1 MDWRRCQEITRR
13 KQIRYALLSRGEIA
27 RLEATSIQELV
38 AYENV
43 LNNPTEFDFQVEHLG
58 EAQYLNPSSSEIFV
72 DDMERIIFS
81 SQLKN
86 LKHQLETC
94 TEIPSF
100 EKAGARQKIFH
111 NPEFSQAAIITCGGL
126 CPGLN
131 NVIKGLVNV
140 LEMDYGVKNI
150 LGIRYGYKGLT
161 QASTQPPIQLNSL
174 TVDQIHKQ
182 GGTIL
187 GSSRGNQD
195 PEEMVDILQAKGI
208 NLLFCI
214 GGDGT
219 LKGAQAIAEAAT
231 RRQANISVV
240 GVPKTI
246 DNDLGFVEKTFGFE
260 TSVQTAS
267 EIITSAQHEAE
278 GAENGIGIVKLMGR
292 DSGFIT
298 ATASLA
304 NSVVDFCLIPETRF
318 QISGPNGIGA
328 AVERRIKQKN
338 HAVIVVA
345 EGAGQELF
353 TSKEKKID
361 ASGNILKEDIG
372 ELLIEELTAHFK
384 QRNISINIKYLD
396 PSYHIRSV
404 PANASDAVFCHLL
417 AEYAVHAGMSGKTNL
432 VIGFW
437 NNFFTHVPIH
447 LATKERR
454 MVELDS
460 ALWRGVISAT
470 HQDK

>member
-1 MDWRRCQEITRR
+1 MQSKKSVVRLRAFSGITHM
-13 KQIRYALLSRGEIA
+13 
-27 RLEATSIQELV
+27 

-43 LNNPTEFDFQVEHLG
+43 LKNPDDFNFEIEQLG
-58 EAQYLNPSSSEIFV
+58 EASHSNPCSQEIFV
-72 DDMERIIFS
+72 EDSEKIIFS
-81 SQLKN
+81 SQIKN
-86 LKHQLETC
+86 LSHQLQAC
-94 TEIPSF
+94 KQLPAF
-100 EKAGARQKIFH
+100 EKAGARKKIFH
-111 NPEFSQAAIITCGGL
+111 NPATTRAAIITCGGL

-140 LEMDYGVKNI
+140 LEQDYGVKEI
-150 LGIRYGYKGLT
+150 VGIRYGYKGLT
-161 QASTQPPIQLNSL
+161 ETSNHEPIQLNSS
-174 TVDQIHKQ
+174 VVEQIHKQ

-195 PEEMVDILQAKGI
+195 PETMVDELQRRQI

-219 LKGAQAIAEAAT
+219 LKGAQAIAQAAN
-231 RRQANISVV
+231 RRQANISIV

-260 TSVQTAS
+260 TSVQIAS
-267 EIITSAQHEAE
+267 EIITSAHHEAE

-304 NSVVDFCLIPETRF
+304 NSIVDFCLIPETPF
-318 QISGPNGIGA
+318 QVGGPEGICA
-328 AVERRIKQKN
+328 AIQRRLQQNN

-345 EGAGQELF
+345 EGAGQDLF
-353 TSKEKKID
+353 SSSESRID

-372 ELLIEELTAHFK
+372 ELLKEEITTYFK
-384 QRNISINIKYLD
+384 QNNLAISIKYLD

-404 PANASDAVFCHLL
+404 SANAADAVFCYLL

-432 VIGFW
+432 VIGYW

-454 MVELDS
+454 TVDLDS

-470 HQDK
+470 QQNKHP

>member
-1 MDWRRCQEITRR
+1 M
-13 KQIRYALLSRGEIA
+13 
-27 RLEATSIQELV
+27 
-38 AYENV
+38 AYEQV
-43 LNNPTEFDFQVEHLG
+43 LNNPAGFNFEVEQLG
-58 EAQYLNPSSSEIFV
+58 EPQHINPSSKEVFV
-72 DDMERIIFS
+72 EEGERIIFS

-86 LKHQLETC
+86 LKRQLETC
-94 TEIPSF
+94 DELPAF
-100 EKAGARQKIFH
+100 EKAGARRKIFH
-111 NPEFSQAAIITCGGL
+111 NPATTKAAIITCGGL

-140 LEMDYGVKNI
+140 LEQDYGVDEI

-161 QASTQPPIQLNSL
+161 ESSLHEPIKLNSSI
-174 TVDQIHKQ
+174 VDQIHKQ

-195 PEEMVDILQAKGI
+195 PDKMVDTLQAKGI

-219 LKGAQAIAEAAT
+219 LKGARAIAEAAT
-231 RRQANISVV
+231 KRGANISVI

-260 TSVQTAS
+260 TSVQVAA
-267 EIITSAQHEAE
+267 EIITSAHHEAE

-304 NSVVDFCLIPETRF
+304 NSVVDVCLIPETPF
-318 QISGPNGIGA
+318 EISGPNGICNDLEQKL
-328 AVERRIKQKN
+328 ERN
-338 HAVIVVA
+338 HHAVIVVA

-353 TSKEKKID
+353 QNSEKRQD
-361 ASGNILKEDIG
+361 ASGNILKDDIG
-372 ELLIEELTAHFK
+372 ELLRQEITSHFK
-384 QRNISINIKYLD
+384 GKGIPISIKYLD

-404 PANASDAVFCHLL
+404 AANASDAVFCHLL
-417 AEYAVHAGMSGKTNL
+417 AEYAVHAGMSGKTNV
-432 VIGFW
+432 VIGYW
-437 NNFFTHVPIH
+437 NNFFTHVPIK

-460 ALWRGVISAT
+460 ALWRGVVSAT
-470 HQDK
+470 RQDK

>member
-1 MDWRRCQEITRR
+1 M
-13 KQIRYALLSRGEIA
+13 
-27 RLEATSIQELV
+27 

-43 LNNPTEFDFQVEHLG
+43 LKKPDDFNFEIEQLG
-58 EAQYLNPSSSEIFV
+58 EASHSNPCSQEIFV
-72 DDMERIIFS
+72 EDAEKIIFS
-81 SQLKN
+81 SQIKN
-86 LKHQLETC
+86 LDHQLKTC
-94 TEIPSF
+94 KQLPAF
-100 EKAGARQKIFH
+100 EKAGARKRIFH
-111 NPEFSQAAIITCGGL
+111 NPESTRAAIITCGGL

-140 LEMDYGVKNI
+140 LEQDYGVKEI
-150 LGIRYGYKGLT
+150 VGIRYGYKGLT
-161 QASTQPPIQLNSL
+161 QQSNHEPIQLNSS
-174 TVDQIHKQ
+174 VVEQIHKQ

-195 PEEMVDILQAKGI
+195 PETMVNELQRQNI

-219 LKGAQAIAEAAT
+219 LKGAQAIAEAANK
-231 RRQANISVV
+231 RQANISVV

-260 TSVQTAS
+260 TSVQVAS
-267 EIITSAQHEAE
+267 EIITSAHHEAE

-292 DSGFIT
+292 DSGFIS

-304 NSVVDFCLIPETRF
+304 NSIVDICLIPETPF
-318 QISGPNGIGA
+318 QISGPEGICA
-328 AVERRIKQKN
+328 AIQRRLQRNN

-345 EGAGQELF
+345 EGAGQDLF
-353 TSKEKKID
+353 NNSESKVD
-361 ASGNILKEDIG
+361 ASGNILKDDIG
-372 ELLIEELTAHFK
+372 ELLKKEITAYFK
-384 QRNISINIKYLD
+384 QNNLAISIKYLD

-404 PANASDAVFCHLL
+404 SANAADAVFCYLL
-417 AEYAVHAGMSGKTNL
+417 AEHAVHAGMSGKTNL
-432 VIGFW
+432 VIGYW

-454 MVELDS
+454 MVDLDS

-470 HQDK
+470 QQDKHP

>member
-1 MDWRRCQEITRR
+1 M
-13 KQIRYALLSRGEIA
+13 
-27 RLEATSIQELV
+27 

-43 LNNPTEFDFQVEHLG
+43 LQNPDNFNFEIQKLG
-58 EAQYLNPSSSEIFV
+58 EATHTNPSSQEIFIE
-72 DDMERIIFS
+72 DSERIIFS
-81 SQLKN
+81 SQIKN
-86 LKHQLETC
+86 LNHQLKTC
-94 TEIPSF
+94 KNLPAF
-100 EKAGARQKIFH
+100 EKAGARKKIFH
-111 NPEFSQAAIITCGGL
+111 HPESTRAAIITCGGL

-140 LEMDYGVKNI
+140 LEQDYRVKEI
-150 LGIRYGYKGLT
+150 IGIRYGYKGLT
-161 QASTQPPIQLNSL
+161 EKSNHEPMQLNSSV
-174 TVDQIHKQ
+174 VDQIHKQ

-195 PEEMVDILQAKGI
+195 PEVMVDELQKRKI

-219 LKGAQAIAEAAT
+219 LKGAQAIAEAANK
-231 RRQANISVV
+231 RQAKISVI

-260 TSVQTAS
+260 SSVQVAS
-267 EIITSAQHEAE
+267 EIITSAHHEAE

-292 DSGFIT
+292 DSGFIA

-304 NSVVDFCLIPETRF
+304 NSVVDFCLIPETPF
-318 QISGPNGIGA
+318 QTDGPKGICA
-328 AVERRIKQKN
+328 AIRHRLQQNN

-345 EGAGQELF
+345 EGAGQDLF
-353 TSKEKKID
+353 KNSENRID
-361 ASGNILKEDIG
+361 ASGNILKDDVG
-372 ELLIEELTAHFK
+372 ELLRGEIAAYFK
-384 QRNISINIKYLD
+384 KNNVPISIKYLD

-404 PANASDAVFCHLL
+404 SANAADAVFCYLL

-432 VIGFW
+432 VIGYW

-447 LATKERR
+447 LATKERS
-454 MVELDS
+454 MVDLDS
-460 ALWRGVISAT
+460 ALWRGVVSAT
-470 HQDK
+470 QQDKTLA

>member
-1 MDWRRCQEITRR
+1 M
-13 KQIRYALLSRGEIA
+13 
-27 RLEATSIQELV
+27 

-43 LNNPTEFDFQVEHLG
+43 LQNPNQFNFQIQQIG
-58 EAQYLNPSSSEIFV
+58 EGQYTNPSRNEIFV
-72 DDMERIIFS
+72 DETERIAFS
-81 SQLKN
+81 SQVKN
-86 LKHQLETC
+86 LENQFKICEEL
-94 TEIPSF
+94 PAF
-100 EKAGARQKIFH
+100 EKAGARKKIFH
-111 NPEFSQAAIITCGGL
+111 NPSSTTAAIITCGGL

-140 LEMDYGVKNI
+140 LEQDYGIKKI

-161 QASTQPPIQLNSL
+161 KASSHQPIQLNST

-195 PEEMVDILQAKGI
+195 PEEMVDELIEKGI
-208 NLLFCI
+208 SILFCI

-219 LKGAQAIAEAAT
+219 LKGAQAIAETAN
-231 RRQANISVV
+231 RRQAKISIV
-240 GVPKTI
+240 GIPKTI

-260 TSVQTAS
+260 TSVQIAS
-267 EIITSAQHEAE
+267 EIITSAHHEAE

-318 QISGPNGIGA
+318 RLDGVEGICE
-328 AVERRIKQKN
+328 AVQTKLKQNN
-338 HAVIVVA
+338 HAVITVA

-353 TSKEKKID
+353 ESRERKKD

-372 ELLIEELTAHFK
+372 ELLKEEITEYFRH
-384 QRNISINIKYLD
+384 RNIAINIKYLD
-396 PSYHIRSV
+396 PSYHIRSIA
-404 PANASDAVFCHLL
+404 ANASDAVFCYLL

-432 VIGFW
+432 VIGYW

-454 MVELDS
+454 MVELGS
-460 ALWRGVISAT
+460 ALWRGVVSAT
-470 HQDK
+470 QQGQLRQ

>member
-1 MDWRRCQEITRR
+1 MP
-13 KQIRYALLSRGEIA
+13 A
-27 RLEATSIQELV
+27 
-38 AYENV
+38 
-43 LNNPTEFDFQVEHLG
+43 
-58 EAQYLNPSSSEIFV
+58 
-72 DDMERIIFS
+72 
-81 SQLKN
+81 
-86 LKHQLETC
+86 
-94 TEIPSF
+94 F
-100 EKAGARQKIFH
+100 EKAGARKKIFH
-111 NPEFSQAAIITCGGL
+111 NPSSTTAAIITCGGL

-140 LEMDYGVKNI
+140 LEQDYGIKKI

-161 QASTQPPIQLNSL
+161 KASSHQPIQLNST

-195 PEEMVDILQAKGI
+195 PEEMVNELIDKGI
-208 NLLFCI
+208 NILFCI

-219 LKGAQAIAEAAT
+219 LKGAQAIAETAI
-231 RRQANISVV
+231 RRQAKISIV
-240 GVPKTI
+240 GIPKTI

-267 EIITSAQHEAE
+267 EIITSAHHEAE

-318 QISGPNGIGA
+318 RLDGVEGICE
-328 AVERRIKQKN
+328 AVQTKLKQNN
-338 HAVIVVA
+338 HAVITVA

-353 TSKEKKID
+353 ESRERKKD

-372 ELLIEELTAHFK
+372 ELLKEELTEYFRY
-384 QRNISINIKYLD
+384 RNITINIKYLD
-396 PSYHIRSV
+396 PSYHIRSIA
-404 PANASDAVFCHLL
+404 ANASDAVFCYLL

-432 VIGFW
+432 VIGYW

-460 ALWRGVISAT
+460 ALWRGVVSAT
-470 HQDK
+470 QQGQLRQ

>member
-1 MDWRRCQEITRR
+1 M
-13 KQIRYALLSRGEIA
+13 
-27 RLEATSIQELV
+27 

-43 LNNPTEFDFQVEHLG
+43 LKNPDDFDFEIQQLG
-58 EAQYLNPSSSEIFV
+58 EATWTNPSCHEVFV
-72 DDMERIIFS
+72 DDSEKIVFS
-81 SQLKN
+81 SQIKN
-86 LKHQLETC
+86 LNYQLEAC
-94 TEIPSF
+94 EELPAF
-100 EKAGARQKIFH
+100 EKAGARKKIFH
-111 NPEFSQAAIITCGGL
+111 NPESTRAAIITCGGL

-131 NVIKGLVNV
+131 NVVKGLVNV
-140 LEMDYGVKNI
+140 LEQDYGVKNI
-150 LGIRYGYKGLT
+150 IGIRYGYKGLT
-161 QASTQPPIQLNSL
+161 KQSNHEPIPLNSS
-174 TVDQIHKQ
+174 VVEQIHKQ

-195 PEEMVDILQAKGI
+195 PEAMVDELQARKI

-219 LKGAQAIAEAAT
+219 LKGAQAIAQAANK
-231 RRQANISVV
+231 RQANISVV

-260 TSVQTAS
+260 TSVQVAS
-267 EIITSAQHEAE
+267 EIISSAHHEAE

-304 NSVVDFCLIPETRF
+304 NSVVDFCLIPEIPL
-318 QISGPNGIGA
+318 QVNGPDGICA
-328 AVERRIKQKN
+328 ALQRRLEQNN

-345 EGAGQELF
+345 EGAGQDLF
-353 TSKEKKID
+353 NTRESRID
-361 ASGNILKEDIG
+361 ASGNILKDDIG
-372 ELLIEELTAHFK
+372 ELLKEKITAYFK
-384 QRNISINIKYLD
+384 QHDQPISIKYLD

-404 PANASDAVFCHLL
+404 SANAADAVFCYLL

-432 VIGFW
+432 VIGYW

-454 MVELDS
+454 MVDLNG

-470 HQDK
+470 QQNNTSSISTDFRTQNQLG

>member
-1 MDWRRCQEITRR
+1 M
-13 KQIRYALLSRGEIA
+13 
-27 RLEATSIQELV
+27 

-43 LNNPTEFDFQVEHLG
+43 LQNPNQFNFQIQQIG
-58 EAQYLNPSSSEIFV
+58 EGQYTNPSRNEIFV
-72 DDMERIIFS
+72 DETERIAFS
-81 SQLKN
+81 SQVKN
-86 LKHQLETC
+86 LENQFKICEEL
-94 TEIPSF
+94 PAF
-100 EKAGARQKIFH
+100 EKAGARKKIFH
-111 NPEFSQAAIITCGGL
+111 NPSSTTAAIITCGGL

-140 LEMDYGVKNI
+140 LEQDYGIKKI

-161 QASTQPPIQLNSL
+161 KASSHQPIQLNST

-187 GSSRGNQD
+187 GSSRGNQN
-195 PEEMVDILQAKGI
+195 PEEMVDELIEKGI
-208 NLLFCI
+208 SILFCI

-219 LKGAQAIAEAAT
+219 LKGAQAIAETAN
-231 RRQANISVV
+231 RRQAKISIV
-240 GVPKTI
+240 GIPKTI

-260 TSVQTAS
+260 TSVQIAS
-267 EIITSAQHEAE
+267 EIITSAHHEAE

-318 QISGPNGIGA
+318 RLDGVEGICE
-328 AVERRIKQKN
+328 AVQTKLKQNN
-338 HAVIVVA
+338 HAVITVA

-353 TSKEKKID
+353 ESRERKKD

-372 ELLIEELTAHFK
+372 ELLKEELTEYFRY
-384 QRNISINIKYLD
+384 RNITINIKYLD
-396 PSYHIRSV
+396 PSYHIRSIA
-404 PANASDAVFCHLL
+404 ANASDAVFCYLL

-432 VIGFW
+432 VIGYW

-460 ALWRGVISAT
+460 ALWRGVVSAT
-470 HQDK
+470 QQGQLHQ

>member
-1 MDWRRCQEITRR
+1 M
-13 KQIRYALLSRGEIA
+13 
-27 RLEATSIQELV
+27 

-43 LNNPTEFDFQVEHLG
+43 LLNPDTFNFEIQKLG
-58 EAQYLNPSSSEIFV
+58 EASHANPSSQEIFIE
-72 DDMERIIFS
+72 DSEKIIFS

-86 LKHQLETC
+86 LNHQLKTC
-94 TEIPSF
+94 KNLPAF
-100 EKAGARQKIFH
+100 EKAGARKKIFH
-111 NPEFSQAAIITCGGL
+111 KPESTCAAIITCGGL

-140 LEMDYGVKNI
+140 LEQDYGVREI

-161 QASTQPPIQLNSL
+161 KKSTHEPIPLNSAV
-174 TVDQIHKQ
+174 VDEIHKQ

-195 PEEMVDILQAKGI
+195 PETMVNELQERKI

-219 LKGAQAIAEAAT
+219 LKGAQAIADAANK
-231 RRQANISVV
+231 RQANISVI

-260 TSVQTAS
+260 TSVQVAS
-267 EIITSAQHEAE
+267 EIITSAHHEAE

-292 DSGFIT
+292 DSGFIA

-304 NSVVDFCLIPETRF
+304 NSVVDFCLIPETPV
-318 QISGPNGIGA
+318 QIDGPKGLCA
-328 AVERRIKQKN
+328 AIQQRLQQNN

-345 EGAGQELF
+345 EGAGQHLF
-353 TSKEKKID
+353 KNSENRID
-361 ASGNILKEDIG
+361 ASGNVLKDDIG
-372 ELLIEELTAHFK
+372 ELLKGEIAAYFK
-384 QRNISINIKYLD
+384 TNHVPISIKYLD

-404 PANASDAVFCHLL
+404 SANAADAVFCYLL

-432 VIGFW
+432 VIGYW

-454 MVELDS
+454 MVDLDS
-460 ALWRGVISAT
+460 ALWRGVVSAT
-470 HQDK
+470 QQDKTFA

>member
-1 MDWRRCQEITRR
+1 M
-13 KQIRYALLSRGEIA
+13 
-27 RLEATSIQELV
+27 

-43 LNNPTEFDFQVEHLG
+43 LNNPSVFDFRIDQLGNNEHP
-58 EAQYLNPSSSEIFV
+58 NPIKDEVFV
-72 DDMERIIFS
+72 DDRERIIFS

-94 TEIPSF
+94 PELPAF
-100 EKAGARQKIFH
+100 EKAGARQQIFH
-111 NPEFSQAAIITCGGL
+111 NPATSKAAIITCGGL

-131 NVIKGLVNV
+131 NVIKGIVKV
-140 LEMDYGVKNI
+140 LEQDYGVRNI
-150 LGIRYGYKGLT
+150 IGIRYGYKGLT
-161 QASTQPPIQLNSL
+161 EASKHAPIQLNSDI
-174 TVDQIHKQ
+174 VDQIHKQ

-195 PEEMVDILQAKGI
+195 PEEMVDMLQKNNI

-219 LKGAQAIAEAAT
+219 LKGARAIAETAN
-231 RRQANISVV
+231 RRKANISII

-260 TSVQTAS
+260 TSVQAAS
-267 EIITSAQHEAE
+267 EIITSAHHEAE

-304 NSVVDFCLIPETRF
+304 NSVVDFCLIPETPF
-318 QISGPNGIGA
+318 EFSGPNGICHDIQNRL
-328 AVERRIKQKN
+328 EQNN

-353 TSKEKKID
+353 SKNEKRID
-361 ASGNILKEDIG
+361 ASGNILKDDIG
-372 ELLIEELTAHFK
+372 ALIIRELTDHFK
-384 QRNISINIKYLD
+384 EREIAINIKYLD

-404 PANASDAVFCHLL
+404 PANAADAVFCYLL

-432 VIGFW
+432 VIGYW

-447 LATKERR
+447 LATQERR

-470 HQDK
+470 HQEKSCGSRNTLKP

>member
-1 MDWRRCQEITRR
+1 M
-13 KQIRYALLSRGEIA
+13 
-27 RLEATSIQELV
+27 

-43 LNNPTEFDFQVEHLG
+43 LQNPDNFNFEIQKLG
-58 EAQYLNPSSSEIFV
+58 EAANVNPSSQEIFIE
-72 DDMERIIFS
+72 DSERIIFS
-81 SQLKN
+81 SQVKN
-86 LKHQLETC
+86 LNHQLKTC
-94 TEIPSF
+94 KNLPAF
-100 EKAGARQKIFH
+100 EKAGARKKIFH
-111 NPEFSQAAIITCGGL
+111 HPESTRAAIITCGGL

-140 LEMDYGVKNI
+140 LEQDYGVKEI
-150 LGIRYGYKGLT
+150 IGIRYGYKGLT
-161 QASTQPPIQLNSL
+161 EKSKHEPMQLNSSV
-174 TVDQIHKQ
+174 VDQIHKQ

-195 PEEMVDILQAKGI
+195 PEVMVDELQKRKI

-219 LKGAQAIAEAAT
+219 LKGAQAIAEAANK
-231 RRQANISVV
+231 RQAKISVI

-260 TSVQTAS
+260 TSVQVAS
-267 EIITSAQHEAE
+267 EIITSAHHEAE

-292 DSGFIT
+292 DSGFIA

-304 NSVVDFCLIPETRF
+304 NSVVDFCLIPETPF
-318 QISGPNGIGA
+318 QTDGPKGICA
-328 AVERRIKQKN
+328 AIQQRLQQNN

-345 EGAGQELF
+345 EGAGQDLF
-353 TSKEKKID
+353 KNGENRID
-361 ASGNILKEDIG
+361 ASGNILKDDVG
-372 ELLIEELTAHFK
+372 ELMRGEIAAYFK
-384 QRNISINIKYLD
+384 KNNVPISIKYLD

-404 PANASDAVFCHLL
+404 SANAADAVFCYLL

-432 VIGFW
+432 VIGYW

-460 ALWRGVISAT
+460 ALWRGVVTAT
-470 HQDK
+470 QQDKTFG

>member
-1 MDWRRCQEITRR
+1 M
-13 KQIRYALLSRGEIA
+13 
-27 RLEATSIQELV
+27 

-43 LNNPTEFDFQVEHLG
+43 LENPDNFNFEIQKLG
-58 EAQYLNPSSSEIFV
+58 EASHANPSSQEIFIE
-72 DDMERIIFS
+72 DSERIIFS

-86 LKHQLETC
+86 LNHQLKTC
-94 TEIPSF
+94 KKLPAF

-111 NPEFSQAAIITCGGL
+111 HPEATRAAIITCGGL

-140 LEMDYGVKNI
+140 LEQDYGVRDI

-161 QASTQPPIQLNSL
+161 KKSTHEPIPLNSAV
-174 TVDQIHKQ
+174 VDEIHKQ

-195 PEEMVDILQAKGI
+195 PEKMVNELQERKI

-219 LKGAQAIAEAAT
+219 LKGAQAIAEAANK
-231 RRQANISVV
+231 RQANISVI

-260 TSVQTAS
+260 TSVQVAS
-267 EIITSAQHEAE
+267 EIITSAHHEAE

-292 DSGFIT
+292 DSGFIA

-304 NSVVDFCLIPETRF
+304 NSVVDFCLIPETPVR
-318 QISGPNGIGA
+318 IDGPKGICA
-328 AVERRIKQKN
+328 AIQHRLQQNN

-345 EGAGQELF
+345 EGAGQHLF
-353 TSKEKKID
+353 KNSENRID
-361 ASGNILKEDIG
+361 ASGNVLKDDIG
-372 ELLIEELTAHFK
+372 ELLKGEIAAYFK
-384 QRNISINIKYLD
+384 TNNMPISIKYLD

-404 PANASDAVFCHLL
+404 SANAADAVFCYLL

-432 VIGFW
+432 VIGYW

-454 MVELDS
+454 MVDLDS
-460 ALWRGVISAT
+460 ALWRGVVSAT
-470 HQDK
+470 QQDKTFG

>member
-1 MDWRRCQEITRR
+1 M
-13 KQIRYALLSRGEIA
+13 
-27 RLEATSIQELV
+27 
-38 AYENV
+38 AYEQV
-43 LNNPTEFDFQVEHLG
+43 LNNPAGFNFEVEQLG
-58 EAQYLNPSSSEIFV
+58 EPQHINPSSKEVFV
-72 DDMERIIFS
+72 EEGERIIFS

-86 LKHQLETC
+86 LKRQLETC
-94 TEIPSF
+94 DELPAF
-100 EKAGARQKIFH
+100 EKAGARRKIFH
-111 NPEFSQAAIITCGGL
+111 NPATTKAAIITCGGL

-140 LEMDYGVKNI
+140 LEQDYGIDEI

-161 QASTQPPIQLNSL
+161 ESSLREPIKLNSSI
-174 TVDQIHKQ
+174 VDQIHKQ

-195 PEEMVDILQAKGI
+195 PDKMVDTLQAKGI

-219 LKGAQAIAEAAT
+219 LKGARAIAEAAT
-231 RRQANISVV
+231 KRGANISVI

-260 TSVQTAS
+260 TSVQVAA
-267 EIITSAQHEAE
+267 EIITSAHHEAE

-304 NSVVDFCLIPETRF
+304 NSVVDVCLIPETPF
-318 QISGPNGIGA
+318 EISGPEGICNDLEQKL
-328 AVERRIKQKN
+328 ERN
-338 HAVIVVA
+338 HHAVIVVA

-353 TSKEKKID
+353 QNSEKRQD
-361 ASGNILKEDIG
+361 ASGNILKDDIG
-372 ELLIEELTAHFK
+372 ELLRQEITSHFK
-384 QRNISINIKYLD
+384 GKGIPISIKYLD

-404 PANASDAVFCHLL
+404 AANASDAVFCHLL
-417 AEYAVHAGMSGKTNL
+417 AEYAVHAGIVGKPMSSS
-432 VIGFW
+432 VIGTTSSPMCQSNW
-437 NNFFTHVPIH
+437 QRKSEEWWSWTVPYG
-447 LATKERR
+447 E
-454 MVELDS
+454 E
-460 ALWRGVISAT
+460 
-470 HQDK
+470 

>member
-1 MDWRRCQEITRR
+1 MITLPKHDSVVR
-13 KQIRYALLSRGEIA
+13 LSRING
-27 RLEATSIQELV
+27 LQGM
-38 AYENV
+38 AYDNV
-43 LNNPTEFDFQVEHLG
+43 LANPDHFDFKVQQLG
-58 EAQYLNPSSSEIFV
+58 TAAHDNPSAHEIFI
-72 DDMERIIFS
+72 DDNEKIAFS
-81 SQLKN
+81 SQIRN
-86 LKHQLETC
+86 LNHQYKTQNA
-94 TEIPSF
+94 IPAF
-100 EKAGARQKIFH
+100 EKAGARKRIFH
-111 NPEFSQAAIITCGGL
+111 QPKATRAAIITCGGL

-140 LEMDYGVKNI
+140 LEQSYGVDHI
-150 LGIRYGYKGLT
+150 LGIRFGYKGLT
-161 QASTQPPIQLNSL
+161 SQSLHPPIKL
-174 TVDQIHKQ
+174 TSSSVDQIHKQ

-195 PEEMVDILQAKGI
+195 PEEMVSALQARGI
-208 NLLFCI
+208 NILFCI

-219 LKGAQAIAEAAT
+219 LKGAKAIADAAN
-231 RRQANISVV
+231 RRNADISVI

-260 TSVQTAS
+260 TSVQIAADIIAS
-267 EIITSAQHEAE
+267 AHTEAE

-292 DSGFIT
+292 DSGFIA

-304 NSVVDFCLIPETRF
+304 NSVVDFCLIPETSF
-318 QISGPNGIGA
+318 EVDGPNNISKA
-328 AVERRIKQKN
+328 IEERLAQNN

-353 TSKEKKID
+353 RSTEKRLD
-361 ASGNILKEDIG
+361 ASGNVLKDDIG
-372 ELLIEELTAHFK
+372 ELLKLKISAHFSE
-384 QRNISINIKYLD
+384 RSIPISIKYLD

-404 PANASDAVFCHLL
+404 AANASDAVFCYLL

-432 VIGFW
+432 VIGYW

-460 ALWRGVISAT
+460 ALWRGVVSAT
-470 HQDK
+470 QQIQCNADPEILSSQPCP

>member
-1 MDWRRCQEITRR
+1 M
-13 KQIRYALLSRGEIA
+13 
-27 RLEATSIQELV
+27 

-43 LNNPTEFDFQVEHLG
+43 LKNPDTFNFEIQKLG
-58 EAQYLNPSSSEIFV
+58 EASHANPSSQEIFIE
-72 DDMERIIFS
+72 DSEKIIFS

-86 LKHQLETC
+86 LNHQLKTC
-94 TEIPSF
+94 KNLPAF
-100 EKAGARQKIFH
+100 EKAGARKKIFH
-111 NPEFSQAAIITCGGL
+111 KPESTRAAIITCGGL

-140 LEMDYGVKNI
+140 LEQDYGVREI
-150 LGIRYGYKGLT
+150 VGIRYGYKGLT
-161 QASTQPPIQLNSL
+161 KKSTHEPIPLNSAV
-174 TVDQIHKQ
+174 VDEIHKQ

-195 PEEMVDILQAKGI
+195 PETMVNELQERKI

-219 LKGAQAIAEAAT
+219 LKGAQAIADAANK
-231 RRQANISVV
+231 RQANISVI

-260 TSVQTAS
+260 TSVQVAS
-267 EIITSAQHEAE
+267 EIITSAHHEAE

-292 DSGFIT
+292 DSGFIA

-304 NSVVDFCLIPETRF
+304 NSVVDFCLIPETPV
-318 QISGPNGIGA
+318 QIDGPKGICA
-328 AVERRIKQKN
+328 AIQQRLQQNN

-345 EGAGQELF
+345 EGAGQHLF
-353 TSKEKKID
+353 KNSENRID
-361 ASGNILKEDIG
+361 ASGNVLKDDIG
-372 ELLIEELTAHFK
+372 ELLKGEIAAFFK
-384 QRNISINIKYLD
+384 TNHVPISIKYLD

-404 PANASDAVFCHLL
+404 SANAADAVFCYLL

-432 VIGFW
+432 VIGYW

-454 MVELDS
+454 MVDLDS
-460 ALWRGVISAT
+460 ALWRGVVSAT
-470 HQDK
+470 QQDKTLV

>member
-1 MDWRRCQEITRR
+1 M
-13 KQIRYALLSRGEIA
+13 
-27 RLEATSIQELV
+27 

-43 LNNPTEFDFQVEHLG
+43 LQNPDNFNFEIQKLG
-58 EAQYLNPSSSEIFV
+58 EATHANPSSQEIFIE
-72 DDMERIIFS
+72 DSERIIFS
-81 SQLKN
+81 SQVKN
-86 LKHQLETC
+86 LNHQLKTC
-94 TEIPSF
+94 KNLPAF
-100 EKAGARQKIFH
+100 EKAGARKKIFH
-111 NPEFSQAAIITCGGL
+111 HPESTRAAIITCGGL

-140 LEMDYGVKNI
+140 LEQDYGVKEI
-150 LGIRYGYKGLT
+150 IGIRYGYKGLT
-161 QASTQPPIQLNSL
+161 EKSNHEPMQLNSSV
-174 TVDQIHKQ
+174 VDQIHKQ

-195 PEEMVDILQAKGI
+195 PEVMVDELQKRKI

-219 LKGAQAIAEAAT
+219 LKGAQAIAEAAFK
-231 RRQANISVV
+231 RQAKISVI

-260 TSVQTAS
+260 TSVQVAS
-267 EIITSAQHEAE
+267 EIITSAHHEAE

-292 DSGFIT
+292 DSGFIA

-304 NSVVDFCLIPETRF
+304 NSVVDFCLIPETPF
-318 QISGPNGIGA
+318 QTDGPKGICTA
-328 AVERRIKQKN
+328 IWHRLQQNN

-345 EGAGQELF
+345 EGAGQDLF
-353 TSKEKKID
+353 KNGENRID
-361 ASGNILKEDIG
+361 ASGNILKDDVG
-372 ELLIEELTAHFK
+372 ELLRGEIAAYFK
-384 QRNISINIKYLD
+384 KNNVPISIKYLD

-404 PANASDAVFCHLL
+404 SANAADAVFCYLL

-432 VIGFW
+432 VIGYW

-454 MVELDS
+454 MVDLDS
-460 ALWRGVISAT
+460 ALWRGVVSAT
-470 HQDK
+470 QQDKTFG

>member
-1 MDWRRCQEITRR
+1 MEVP
-13 KQIRYALLSRGEIA
+13 G
-27 RLEATSIQELV
+27 V

-43 LNNPTEFDFQVEHLG
+43 LQNPKNFDFQIQQLGAGEH
-58 EAQYLNPSSSEIFV
+58 ANPSTHEIFI
-72 DDMERIIFS
+72 DDGERIAFS
-81 SQLKN
+81 SQIKN
-86 LKHQLETC
+86 LQHQFADKL
-94 TEIPSF
+94 PPPAF
-100 EKAGARQKIFH
+100 EKAGARKTIFH
-111 NPEFSQAAIITCGGL
+111 NPASTRAAIITCGGL

-140 LEMDYGVKNI
+140 LEESYGVENI
-150 LGIRYGYKGLT
+150 FGIRYGYKGLT
-161 QASTQPPIQLNSL
+161 SQSKHSPIRL
-174 TVDQIHKQ
+174 TSPSVDQIHKQ

-195 PEEMVDILQAKGI
+195 PEEMVDQLQATGI
-208 NLLFCI
+208 NILFCI

-219 LKGAQAIAEAAT
+219 LKGAQAIAEAAN
-231 RRQANISVV
+231 RRDAKISVI

-260 TSVQTAS
+260 TSVQIAAD
-267 EIITSAQHEAE
+267 IITSAHTEAE

-304 NSVVDFCLIPETRF
+304 NSVVDFCLIPETPF
-318 QISGPNGIGA
+318 QFDGPDGINQA
-328 AVERRIKQKN
+328 SQTRLAQNN

-345 EGAGQELF
+345 EGAGQDLF
-353 TSKEKKID
+353 TNKETRTD
-361 ASGNILKEDIG
+361 ASGNILKDDIG
-372 ELLIEELTAHFK
+372 ELLKTKLSTHFSD
-384 QRNISINIKYLD
+384 RNIPISIKYLD

-404 PANASDAVFCHLL
+404 AANASDAVFCYLL

-432 VIGFW
+432 VIGYW

-460 ALWRGVISAT
+460 ALWRGVVSAT
-470 HQDK
+470 QQDPLHRGLKAS

>member
-1 MDWRRCQEITRR
+1 M
-13 KQIRYALLSRGEIA
+13 
-27 RLEATSIQELV
+27 

-43 LNNPTEFDFQVEHLG
+43 LQNPNQFNFQIQQIG
-58 EAQYLNPSSSEIFV
+58 EGQYVNPSRNEIFV
-72 DDMERIIFS
+72 DDTERIAFS
-81 SQLKN
+81 SQVKN
-86 LKHQLETC
+86 LKNQFKICEEL
-94 TEIPSF
+94 PAF
-100 EKAGARQKIFH
+100 EKAGARKKIFH
-111 NPEFSQAAIITCGGL
+111 NPSSTTAAIITCGGL

-140 LEMDYGVKNI
+140 LEQDYCIKKI

-161 QASTQPPIQLNSL
+161 KTSSHQPIQLNS
-174 TVDQIHKQ
+174 TSVDQIHKQ

-195 PEEMVDILQAKGI
+195 PEEMVDELIDKGI
-208 NLLFCI
+208 SLLFCI

-219 LKGAQAIAEAAT
+219 LKGAQAIAETAN
-231 RRQANISVV
+231 RRQAKISII
-240 GVPKTI
+240 GIPKTI

-260 TSVQTAS
+260 TSVQIAS
-267 EIITSAQHEAE
+267 EIITSAHHEAE

-318 QISGPNGIGA
+318 RLDGA
-328 AVERRIKQKN
+328 EGLCDAVQTKLIQNN
-338 HAVIVVA
+338 HAVITVA

-353 TSKEKKID
+353 ESRERKED

-372 ELLIEELTAHFK
+372 ELLKEELTEYFRH
-384 QRNISINIKYLD
+384 RNIAINIKYLD
-396 PSYHIRSV
+396 PSYHIRSIA
-404 PANASDAVFCHLL
+404 ANASDAVFCYLL

-432 VIGFW
+432 VIGYW

-460 ALWRGVISAT
+460 ALWRGVVSAT
-470 HQDK
+470 QQGQLRQ

>member
-1 MDWRRCQEITRR
+1 M
-13 KQIRYALLSRGEIA
+13 
-27 RLEATSIQELV
+27 

-43 LNNPTEFDFQVEHLG
+43 LQNPDNFNFEIQKLG
-58 EAQYLNPSSSEIFV
+58 EAAHANPSSQEIFIE
-72 DDMERIIFS
+72 DSERIIFS
-81 SQLKN
+81 SQVKN
-86 LKHQLETC
+86 LNYQLKTC
-94 TEIPSF
+94 KNLPAF
-100 EKAGARQKIFH
+100 EKAGARKKIFH
-111 NPEFSQAAIITCGGL
+111 HPESTRAAIITCGGL

-140 LEMDYGVKNI
+140 LEQDYGVKEI
-150 LGIRYGYKGLT
+150 IGIRYGYKGLT
-161 QASTQPPIQLNSL
+161 EKSNHKPIQLNSSA
-174 TVDQIHKQ
+174 VDQIHKQ

-195 PEEMVDILQAKGI
+195 PDVMVDELQKRKI

-219 LKGAQAIAEAAT
+219 LKGAQAIAEAANK
-231 RRQANISVV
+231 RQAKISVI

-260 TSVQTAS
+260 TSVQVAS
-267 EIITSAQHEAE
+267 EIITSAHHEAE

-292 DSGFIT
+292 DSGFIA

-304 NSVVDFCLIPETRF
+304 NSVVDFCLIPETPF
-318 QISGPNGIGA
+318 QTDGPKGICA
-328 AVERRIKQKN
+328 AIRHRLQQNN

-345 EGAGQELF
+345 EGAGQDLF
-353 TSKEKKID
+353 KNGENRID
-361 ASGNILKEDIG
+361 ASGNILKDDVG
-372 ELLIEELTAHFK
+372 ELLRGEIAAYFK
-384 QRNISINIKYLD
+384 KNNIPISIKYLD

-404 PANASDAVFCHLL
+404 SANAADAVFCYLL

-432 VIGFW
+432 VIGYW

-454 MVELDS
+454 MVDLDS
-460 ALWRGVISAT
+460 ALWRGVVTAT
-470 HQDK
+470 QQDKTFC